1 MALHPFAE
9 ANPQQPTP
17 IAACLPQLMKEDLQH
32 AHHHHHHHLHELE
45 RMSKI
50 PINGKSAWTDAAT
63 DVLIDVFEEK
73 WNSLRRGNLKA
84 KNWDEVGAELGN
96 RCGVPK
102 TGDQCRHKIEKL
114 RGKFRQ
120 EKVVAV
126 LGQSKWPWYDRLN
139 MMFGGGGGGAA
150 GGGGNN
156 ANDKASA
163 DAKSSQEHSAF
174 HRHQHNSH
182 VVDEDG
188 ATATTTA
195 PASGKS
201 TDRDETASPRSKSGG
216 GGSRKRGRE
225 SSSSD
230 LGAALKY
237 LSETLIKIEEC
248 KVELQRDNERLGF
261 VSPKSLDRVKGDL
274 AMAGEEEQKSVVV
287 EEKKEEEELSPIIL
301 QECGYYDVEQLHKA
315 TGLLLLTLAAACVEK
330 TIGDPFNQPGSVV
343 GDLKRELIESLESQ
357 SQQYAGAALGS
368 LSDRVQAPKPMKI
381 LQGFLDGF
389 VRSKA
394 NLLAR
399 VSSRIL
405 SNDKKED
412 KIEEFVGE
420 LDRSGAWMV
429 GRREMLARSLLR
441 RIDRSMVAHCE
452 MRFGSSEELAA
463 HKARC
468 ALRPTTCTNEGCTD
482 VYSAVQGG
490 GHDARCAFK
499 VLTCEQGCGQSVAR
513 ADMDRHCVSVC
524 PMKMVTCPFHHVG
537 CVDRLPQGTVEV
549 HCAGNVS
556 SHLLAVL
563 HVLQRLEVGIA
574 SQSQRI
580 SNLEKALSKAQV
592 PMDDDAAKLELEKIK
607 EESRTLEIPAVD
619 VSKLTANH

>member
-139 MMFGGGGGGAA
+139 MMFGGGGGAAA

-156 ANDKASA
+156 ANDKAPA

-182 VVDEDG
+182 IVDEDG

-195 PASGKS
+195 PAVGFGVVVSNHQHQHHQQQQQHQHHGLELIEARSVHGMGDDERNDTSYTSQSGKS

-248 KVELQRDNERLGF
+248 KVELQRDNER
-261 VSPKSLDRVKGDL
+261 VRMEME
-274 AMAGEEEQKSVVV
+274 ARRAQMHEV
-287 EEKKEEEELSPIIL
+287 E
-301 QECGYYDVEQLHKA
+301 
-315 TGLLLLTLAAACVEK
+315 
-330 TIGDPFNQPGSVV
+330 
-343 GDLKRELIESLESQ
+343 LKRTEMLIQMELKRTEMLCELELRRTKMQ
-357 SQQYAGAALGS
+357 MDLFENLAGRA
-368 LSDRVQAPKPMKI
+368 
-381 LQGFLDGF
+381 
-389 VRSKA
+389 
-394 NLLAR
+394 
-399 VSSRIL
+399 SSRP
-405 SNDKKED
+405 K
-412 KIEEFVGE
+412 
-420 LDRSGAWMV
+420 RS
-429 GRREMLARSLLR
+429 
-441 RIDRSMVAHCE
+441 
-452 MRFGSSEELAA
+452 
-463 HKARC
+463 
-468 ALRPTTCTNEGCTD
+468 T
-482 VYSAVQGG
+482 
-490 GHDARCAFK
+490 
-499 VLTCEQGCGQSVAR
+499 
-513 ADMDRHCVSVC
+513 
-524 PMKMVTCPFHHVG
+524 
-537 CVDRLPQGTVEV
+537 
-549 HCAGNVS
+549 
-556 SHLLAVL
+556 
-563 HVLQRLEVGIA
+563 
-574 SQSQRI
+574 
-580 SNLEKALSKAQV
+580 
-592 PMDDDAAKLELEKIK
+592 
-607 EESRTLEIPAVD
+607 
-619 VSKLTANH
+619 